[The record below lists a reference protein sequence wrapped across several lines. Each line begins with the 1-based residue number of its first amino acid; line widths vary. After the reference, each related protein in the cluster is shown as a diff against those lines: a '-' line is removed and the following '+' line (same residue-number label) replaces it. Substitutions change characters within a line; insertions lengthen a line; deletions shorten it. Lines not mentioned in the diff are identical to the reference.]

1 MGRAAQEAAAEGKAV
16 LGVPCITDLATLAWM
31 LAALLG
37 QPGDV
42 MRAAPPPLL
51 GPSRYMDRRTVASL
65 HQAGSL

>member
-1 MGRAAQEAAAEGKAV
+1 V

-31 LAALLG
+31 RAALLS
-37 QPGDV
+37 QSGDV